1 MSEKRFKIGDRV
13 KVVSIKGD
21 APKDTIGLL
30 GTIKE
35 KSDSLC
41 YDWRVFF
48 ESMGTWYAYNDC
60 DLEPAAATKPG
71 TVKVEIEIPV
81 IPEDKI
87 PAGMKLGNPA
97 YEKRVVKNNDVAYMQ
112 VFKDLQWQDGWGKV
126 DHFFAGSVSIV
137 ANFVPIEPEEP
148 EFIDREVTT
157 SDHAVLYQVKAPDDF
172 ANWRLSD
179 IACHIQFIEY
189 LWLDADGK
197 IIYSDVHF
205 FRTKKHGVC
214 THVRFINPK
223 YKKGE

>member
-1 MSEKRFKIGDRV
+1 
-13 KVVSIKGD
+13 
-21 APKDTIGLL
+21 
-30 GTIKE
+30 
-35 KSDSLC
+35 
-41 YDWRVFF
+41 
-48 ESMGTWYAYNDC
+48 
-60 DLEPAAATKPG
+60 
-71 TVKVEIEIPV
+71 V

-87 PAGMKLGNPA
+87 PAEMKLGNPA
-97 YEKRVVKNNDVAYMQ
+97 YELKVLKRGDFYLSWCSN
-112 VFKDLQWQDGWGKV
+112 QWLHSEEDYERTIR
-126 DHFFAGSVSIV
+126 IV

-197 IIYSDVHF
+197 IIYRSLRF
-205 FRTKKHGVC
+205 FRHEIHGVC
-214 THVRFINPK
+214 THVRFVNPK